1 LHSETESDEMKKE
14 TKTISRGTLLDARRW
29 HVVDAAGKTV
39 GRLATAVA
47 ATLRGKNNP
56 AFSPHL
62 DCGDFVVVI
71 NARQVRF
78 TGNKLQDKIYYR
90 HTEYP
95 GGIRSTSAEQMLA
108 TKPEEVIRLAV
119 EGMLPK
125 TRLGRSM
132 ATKLKVYAGSEH
144 PHRAQQPIALNV
156 GE

>member
-1 LHSETESDEMKKE
+1 MKKE

-29 HVVDAAGKTV
+29 HIVDATDKTV
-39 GRLATAVA
+39 GRLASVIAS
-47 ATLRGKNNP
+47 TLRGKNNP

-71 NARQVRF
+71 NARHVRF
-78 TGNKLQDKIYYR
+78 SGNKLQDKIYYR

-108 TKPEEVIRLAV
+108 SKPEEVLRLAV

-125 TRLGRSM
+125 NRLGRSV
-132 ATKLKVYAGSEH
+132 ATKLKIYAGSEH
-144 PHRAQQPIALNV
+144 PHRAQQPTTLSV